1 MIFKFKGHISDGL
14 VPEYDIGRYQNPFL
28 VPVPSVPGFGTDTDI
43 RYLCQAWS
51 SYKGVKLLNTK
62 LNNDA
67 NVYMT
72 APIVIKN
79 WYQPLM
85 KLYSDK
91 PNNYQTIS
99 WAAEKAGVWL
109 GTWLP
114 NNQARRG
121 QGVCRD
127 T

>member
-28 VPVPSVPGFGTDTDI
+28 VPVPSVPGSFGTDTDI

-85 KLYSDK
+85 KL
-91 PNNYQTIS
+91 
-99 WAAEKAGVWL
+99 
-109 GTWLP
+109 
-114 NNQARRG
+114 
-121 QGVCRD
+121 
-127 T
+127 